1 MAITKKDI
9 LPLLPQLIKQKKYTN
24 YAKRKIEAEIQKIKA
39 EILND
44 FDKHPVTKEID
55 QGINSSNIS
64 GTLGGVTNLYSFI
77 GFPSGSKPTQA
88 IRELLKKININQMIS
103 PTGKII
109 YKIDFPTAED
119 IFDATPLPWAVGR
132 SWAKGIEQGL
142 SGLGYYLKIT
152 KNSRSG
158 EGIQSK
164 KKVRQIKFR
173 NTKYISD
180 IIGKYKTEIKRLEK
194 LIL

>member
-152 KNSRSG
+152 K
-158 EGIQSK
+158 K
-164 KKVRQIKFR
+164 
-173 NTKYISD
+173 
-180 IIGKYKTEIKRLEK
+180 
-194 LIL
+194 